1 MKKITQ
7 TSISAAIVV
16 LLLLSGNSMR
26 AQSGGLGSNDK
37 GFPVTTAV
45 PFLRIAPDA
54 RSGGMGE
61 VGIALQPDSIN
72 DPNGTFHNPAK
83 VAFNTRPLGISVSY
97 TPWLRQLVNDIYLAH
112 LSAYYKIDK
121 LQAVA
126 MSLRYFSLGQ
136 ITFTNVQG
144 ENTGQ
149 FRPNEFSIDGSYSR
163 ILAKGFSAGI
173 GLRFIYSN
181 LATGQTVNGVAI
193 SPGIAAAA
201 DIAFYY
207 NKPIKLK
214 KMKTNLAFGL
224 NLSNIGSKISYT
236 ESAEKDFIPMNMGL
250 GTAWQINIDDHNQIT
265 LAVDANKLMVPTP
278 STVDADSNG
287 ILDYREKSVPAGLFG
302 SFGDAPNGFKEEMQE
317 FIVQVGAEYWYDQLF
332 AVRAGYFHE
341 ASNKGGRQFLTAGL
355 GLRYSVFGLDFSYL
369 IPTTSK
375 RNPLDNTLRFT
386 LVFTFA
392 KLNKGKDE
400 PPAPVDGTS
409 TSSRMMDYFRRSL

>member
-1 MKKITQ
+1 MRNFIRRSTG
-7 TSISAAIVV
+7 ILGLAMLVSAGAY
-16 LLLLSGNSMR
+16 
-26 AQSGGLGSNDK
+26 AQGGLGNGNK
-37 GFPVTTAV
+37 NGEEYAVTTAV

-54 RSGGMGE
+54 RSGGMGD
-61 VGIALQPDSIN
+61 VGIAMQPDSIT

-83 VAFNTRPLGISVSY
+83 LAFNTKPLGVSLSY

-121 LQAVA
+121 NQAVG

-149 FRPNEFSIDGSYSR
+149 FRPNEFAIDASYSR
-163 ILAKGFSAGI
+163 ILAKGFSAGMA
-173 GLRFIYSN
+173 LRFIYSN
-181 LATGQTVNGVAI
+181 LATGQTVNGVNI

-207 NKPIKLK
+207 NKPLKLAGR
-214 KMKTNLAFGL
+214 KTNLAFGATF
-224 NLSNIGSKISYT
+224 SNIGSKISYT

-250 GTAWQINIDDHNQIT
+250 GTAWQVNIDSHNQIT
-265 LAVDANKLMVPTP
+265 IAADANKLLVPTP
-278 STVDADSNG
+278 SLEDKDSNN

-302 SFGDAPNGFKEEMQE
+302 SFADAPGGFKEEMRE
-317 FIVQVGAEYWYDQLF
+317 FTYSVGLEYWYNQIF

-341 ASNKGGRQFLTAGL
+341 SSTKGNRKFFTAGL

-369 IPTTSK
+369 IPTSNQ

-386 LVFTFA
+386 LVFSFD
-392 KLNKGKDE
+392 KLGKDKNAE
-400 PPAPVDGTS
+400 TSPVDGTS
-409 TSSRMMDYFRRSL
+409 SSRL